1 MKKLRVGIVGATGIA
16 GQQFLPSLDNHPWME
31 VVCLAASE
39 RSAGKKYREALT
51 DPKTLTLRWYMDV
64 PMPSWAENMEV
75 IGPDEIPLKEL
86 DLIFT
91 AVEADVAKEIEP
103 VYAKEVPVIST
114 ASAFRY
120 ESDVP
125 IFIPGINMD
134 HVALLDVQRK
144 RRGWKGFITP
154 IPNCTTTGLAA
165 SLKPLQEKFG
175 VKKVIMTSMQA
186 LSGAG
191 RSPGV
196 IGLDILDNLIPY
208 IHKEEEK
215 VEKETMKILGVVK
228 GETIEPAPI
237 DVSATCTRVNVL
249 DGHTE
254 AVYVSLGKKATVE
267 DVKKAFLEYGRE
279 YLSLKLPSSPP
290 SLFVVHDDPM
300 RPQPRLDRDVNGGMS
315 VVIGRIRE
323 DRCLENGIKYVLLS
337 HNTKLGAAKGAVA
350 VAEYLYVKNY
360 IVRRN

>member
-1 MKKLRVGIVGATGIA
+1 MKKLRVCIVGATGIA

-31 VVCLAASE
+31 VLCLAASE
-39 RSAGKKYREALT
+39 RSAGKRYREALT
-51 DPKTLTLRWYMDV
+51 DPKTLTLRWYVDE

-75 IGPDEIPLKEL
+75 LSPDSLPMKDI

-103 VYAKEVPVIST
+103 IYAKEVPVIST

-120 ESDVP
+120 EEDVP

-134 HVALLDVQRK
+134 HAGLLDVQKKNRN
-144 RRGWKGFITP
+144 WKGFITP

-175 VKKVIMTSMQA
+175 IKKVIMTSMQA

-196 IGLDILDNLIPY
+196 IGLDILDNIIPY

-215 VEKETMKILGVVK
+215 VEKETAKILGRLEGGK
-228 GETIEPAPI
+228 IKPAPI

-254 AVYVSLGKKATVE
+254 AVYVSLGRKASVE
-267 DVKKAFLEYGRE
+267 EVKKAFLEYGKE
-279 YLSLKLPSSPP
+279 YVSLKLPSSPP
-290 SLFVVHDDPM
+290 ALFVVHDDPL
-300 RPQPRLDRDVNGGMS
+300 RPQPRLDRNVNGGMS
-315 VVIGRIRE
+315 VIIGRIRE
-323 DRCLENGIKYVLLS
+323 DKCLENGIKYVLLS

-350 VAEYLYVKNY
+350 VAEYLIHKNY
-360 IVRRN
+360 IVRRS

>member
-1 MKKLRVGIVGATGIA
+1 
-16 GQQFLPSLDNHPWME
+16 
-31 VVCLAASE
+31 
-39 RSAGKKYREALT
+39 
-51 DPKTLTLRWYMDV
+51 
-64 PMPSWAENMEV
+64 MPSWAENMEV
-75 IGPDEIPLKEL
+75 LSPDSLPMNEI

-120 ESDVP
+120 EEDVP

-134 HVALLDVQRK
+134 HIGLLDVQRK
-144 RRGWKGFITP
+144 NRGWKGFITP

-175 VKKVIMTSMQA
+175 LKKVIMTSMQA

-215 VEKETMKILGVVK
+215 VERETAKILGTFK
-228 GETIEPAPI
+228 DGKIYPAPI

-254 AVYVSLGKKATVE
+254 AVYVSLGRKASVE
-267 DVKKAFLEYGRE
+267 EVKRAFLEYGKE

-300 RPQPRLDRDVNGGMS
+300 RPQPRLDRNINGGMS
-315 VVIGRIRE
+315 VIIGRIRE
-323 DRCLENGIKYVLLS
+323 DKCLENGIKYVLLS

-350 VAEYLYVKNY
+350 VAEYLVHKNY

>member
-1 MKKLRVGIVGATGIA
+1 
-16 GQQFLPSLDNHPWME
+16 ME

-39 RSAGKKYREALT
+39 KSAGKRYKEALT
-51 DPKTLTLRWYMDV
+51 DPKTLTLRWYV
-64 PMPSWAENMEV
+64 NEPMPFWAENMKVLSPESL
-75 IGPDEIPLKEL
+75 PMKEI

-103 VYAKEVPVIST
+103 IYAKEVPVIST

-120 ESDVP
+120 EEDVP

-144 RRGWKGFITP
+144 KRGWKGFITP

-175 VKKVIMTSMQA
+175 LKKVIMTSMQA

-215 VEKETMKILGVVK
+215 VEKETAKILGTFK
-228 GETIEPAPI
+228 NGTIEPAPI

-254 AVYVSLGKKATVE
+254 AVFVSLGRKARVE
-267 DVKKAFLEYGRE
+267 EVKNAFLEYGKE
-279 YLSLKLPSSPP
+279 YISLKLPSSPP
-290 SLFVVHDDPM
+290 SLFVVYDDPM
-300 RPQPRLDRDVNGGMS
+300 RPQPRLDRDINGGMS
-315 VVIGRIRE
+315 VIIGRIRE
-323 DRCLENGIKYVLLS
+323 DKCLENGIKYVLLS
-337 HNTKLGAAKGAVA
+337 HNTKIGAAKGAVA
-350 VAEYLYVKNY
+350 VAEYLIFKNY
-360 IVRRN
+360 ITRRS